1 MPSTPD
7 RVRDLIQASGL
18 SQRDFALRI
27 GLDDSKLSKS
37 LGGTRRFSSLDLARI
52 AEACDVTVDWL
63 ITGEEP
69 PLALA
74 ARTTGGSAGAAIK
87 AAKRYSTLR
96 SDITALGYSQP
107 WRAPSVDFAEG
118 TWAKQGERL
127 AAAAAAVITKAG
139 HTIEGANLPEL
150 VEQVFGADVAAV
162 ELGSDFDG
170 IAVSSPEVKL
180 VVLATSH
187 VPARQRFT
195 LAHELGHLLSGDDQE
210 VHLDRD
216 VYDKTQSKDPSEQR
230 ANAFAA
236 ALLMPAERLAQ
247 AVGTTG
253 LTETAFATL
262 ACELAVSPL
271 ALAIRLLKL
280 RLIDSGSCDRYTRI
294 SAAKAANLAGR
305 GEELARRTVAAATPR
320 APGLLVR
327 DTYAAYEAGK
337 STLRPYAALI
347 GVETDALRNAL
358 ESGSEVHGHP

>member
-1 MPSTPD
+1 MPSASD
-7 RVRDLIQASGL
+7 RVRDLIQGSGL

-52 AEACDVTVDWL
+52 AELCEVTVDWL

-96 SDITALGYSQP
+96 SDITTLGYPQP
-107 WRAPSVDFAEG
+107 WRMPEARTSGG
-118 TWAKQGERL
+118 TWAAQGEQL
-127 AAAAAAVITKAG
+127 AKAASVAVARAG
-139 HTIEGANLPEL
+139 RTLDEADLPKLIEH
-150 VEQVFGADVAAV
+150 VFGADVAVA
-162 ELGSDFDG
+162 ELGADFDG
-170 IAVSSPEVKL
+170 LAVSSPEVKL
-180 VVLATSH
+180 IVLATSH

-195 LAHELGHLLSGDDQE
+195 LAHELAHLLADDDQG

-216 VYDKTQSKDPSEQR
+216 VYDKVQSRDPTEQR

-236 ALLMPAERLAQ
+236 AFLMPTDQLIR
-247 AVGTTG
+247 AVGTAG
-253 LTETAFATL
+253 FGETDFATL
-262 ACELAVSPL
+262 ACELAVSPS

-280 RLIDSGSCDRYTRI
+280 RLIDAGTCDRFKAV
-294 SAAKAANLAGR
+294 SAAKAATLAGR
-305 GEELARRTVAAATPR
+305 GEELARRTAAASTSR

-327 DTYAAYEAGK
+327 DTYAAYEAGR
-337 STLRPYAALI
+337 STLGPYAALI
-347 GVETDALRNAL
+347 DVKVEDLRDAL
-358 ESGSEVHGHP
+358 ESGSEVHGGK